1 MNTIQ
6 VPTRNEVDAKANTI
20 FDNLES
26 NLGMV
31 PNIYATIGYSSN
43 ILEGYLN
50 YASVV
55 SSGVYSKKEE
65 EAIKL
70 AVSEVNNCQYCK
82 AAHTVLA
89 KMNGYTEEETLEIR
103 SGNYKDKKLNTLI
116 QTAQELVVKRGGIS
130 EETKANFFD
139 QGFNEQAFI
148 ELIAIV
154 NVVSFTNFVHNAT
167 KVPVDFPAA
176 PALLSDAA

>member
-6 VPTRNEVDAKANTI
+6 VPTRQQVDAKANSI

-31 PNIYATIGYSSN
+31 PNIYATIGYSST

-50 YASVV
+50 YAAVI
-55 SSGVYSKKEE
+55 SSGVYSKKQE

-103 SGNYKDKKLNTLI
+103 SGNHKDKNLNTLI
-116 QTAQELVVKRGGIS
+116 QTAQEIAVKRGAIS
-130 EETKANFFD
+130 NETKARFFN

-148 ELIAIV
+148 ELIAMV
-154 NVVSFTNFVHNAT
+154 NVVSFTNFIHNAT
-167 KVPVDFPAA
+167 QVPVDFPAA
-176 PALLSDAA
+176 PALLADAA